1 MFRDIVVPLDGSGLA
16 EQALEL
22 ADWIAGECDARLHL
36 VRVHVSWPGQYADE
50 DRAPRAGDERYLELL
65 ASPRREARQDVRV
78 AVLDGSV
85 ALAISDYADRVN
97 ADLIVMTTHGRTGN
111 ERRRLGSVA
120 AVVAH
125 HAACPVM
132 LVRAGE
138 RSTAPFDHIVVAVDG
153 TEQPE
158 AVTSMALQLGLLGH
172 PAFRIVH
179 TLAPAGALELI
190 PAGGGTARPE
200 QTRAEDHVAGIAGR
214 LRAAGLRAEVLV
226 TVTESPAHAIGAAA
240 RQEGAG
246 LIVLPTRLDA
256 ASPTFAPSLAEAV
269 LHQWSSPVLLLKQ
282 T

>member
-16 EQALEL
+16 EQALDL

-36 VRVHVSWPGQYADE
+36 VRVHLSRPEPYANGERVPPG
-50 DRAPRAGDERYLELL
+50 GDERYLELL
-65 ASPRREARQDVRV
+65 ASPRREARRDVHV

-85 ALAISDYADRVN
+85 ALAISDYADRVS

-138 RSTAPFDHIVVAVDG
+138 RSKAPFDHIVVAVDG

-158 AVTSMALQLGLLGH
+158 AVTSMALQLGSLGH

-179 TLAPAGALELI
+179 TLAPARALELI

-200 QTRAEDHVAGIAGR
+200 HTRAEDHVAGIAGR

-226 TVTESPAHAIGAAA
+226 TVTESPAHAIGDAA
-240 RQEGAG
+240 RRESAD
-246 LIVLPTRLDA
+246 LVVLSTRLDA
-256 ASPTFAPSLAEAV
+256 PSPTFAPSLAEAV
-269 LHQWSSPVLLLKQ
+269 LHQWTSPVLLIKQ
-282 T
+282 M

>member
-1 MFRDIVVPLDGSGLA
+1 V
-16 EQALEL
+16 
-22 ADWIAGECDARLHL
+22 HL
-36 VRVHVSWPGQYADE
+36 SRPGQCADE
-50 DRAPRAGDERYLELL
+50 ERAARAGDERYLELL
-65 ASPRREARQDVRV
+65 ASPRREARRDVRV

-97 ADLIVMTTHGRTGN
+97 ADVIVMTTHGRTGD

-125 HAACPVM
+125 HATCPVM
-132 LVRAGE
+132 LARAGE
-138 RSTAPFDHIVVAVDG
+138 RTGNAPFDHIVVAVDG

-158 AVTSMALQLGLLGH
+158 AVTSVALQLGSLGH

-179 TLAPAGALELI
+179 TLAPARALELI

-200 QTRAEDHVAGIAGR
+200 HTRAEDHVAGIAGR

-240 RQEGAG
+240 RQESAD

-269 LHQWSSPVLLLKQ
+269 LQQWPSPVLLLKQ
-282 T
+282 M